1 VSEAAYPLGLRLAG
15 RRVVVAGGGAAAQR
29 QVSALLAAGARVTVV
44 AAVVTDTLADLAD
57 RCAVTVV
64 RRGLVPAD
72 LTDAWLV
79 VACTDDAVADA
90 GVVAVAE
97 SRGVWCG
104 AGDARGS
111 AVLAPGPAPTRPA
124 AKVLVLGG
132 ARSGKS
138 AAAEA
143 MLACRPA
150 VEYVATG
157 PAVGDDREWA
167 DRVGRHRARR
177 PPQWRTT
184 ETRELGALLAARDD
198 TPVLVDCLSLWLAG
212 EMDECGLWDGRAG
225 ADQELAERLD
235 DLVTAWRG
243 SQRSVVAVSSEVGSG
258 VVPPSASGRRFRDEL
273 GSLNARVA
281 AAADE
286 VWLCVAGVARR
297 LR

>member
-1 VSEAAYPLGLRLAG
+1 VPEAAYQLGLRLAG

-44 AAVVTDTLADLAD
+44 AAAVTATLEDLAD

-64 RRGLVPAD
+64 RRGLEPAD
-72 LTDAWLV
+72 LRDAWLA
-79 VACTDDAVADA
+79 VACTDDAVTDA
-90 GVVAVAE
+90 GVVAMAE
-97 SRGVWCG
+97 SRGVWC
-104 AGDARGS
+104 AAADARGS
-111 AVLAPGPAPTRPA
+111 AVPAPGPVPARPV

-138 AAAEA
+138 AAAEG
-143 MLACRPA
+143 MLAGRPE

-167 DRVGRHRARR
+167 DRVRLHRARR

-212 EMDECGLWDGRAG
+212 EMDACGLWDGRAG
-225 ADQELAERLD
+225 ADQALAERLD
-235 DLVTAWRG
+235 DLVTAWRA
-243 SQRSVVAVSSEVGSG
+243 SLRPVVAVSSEVGSG
-258 VVPPSASGRRFRDEL
+258 VVPSSASGRRFRDEL
-273 GSLNARVA
+273 GSLNARIA
-281 AAADE
+281 AGADE